1 MTCVRT
7 SFGCIDKTRES
18 MKLDRNVT
26 KRLVFIK
33 YLYNIAVEQS
43 KRPEILCSVS
53 ILTFHDAIEL
63 FLRLAS
69 EFLDVGKAQPS
80 FIEYWDLLSKKL
92 SERGLTQRESIRR
105 LNKARVGLKHHGILP
120 SKLDIEAFRASATN
134 FFEENTPTVFKIE
147 FSDISLIDLVQ
158 CEDVKN
164 KLKEAE
170 TMIGESKVADAIEN
184 VAFAFAQL
192 IDDYE
197 SRKSEQYG
205 CSALFSDGSYM
216 PTLISTECDFGSEVD
231 SFADD
236 VINGLED
243 IHKDIN
249 ILSLNLDSQK
259 YVKFRL
265 LTPKVRILPKVS
277 VLCGDPRRYC
287 IHKVQRRSK
296 KVPTVEDAQFC
307 IDFVIES
314 AVTLQEFDF

>member
-1 MTCVRT
+1 ML
-7 SFGCIDKTRES
+7 DES
-18 MKLDRNVT
+18 VI
-26 KRLVFIK
+26 KRLAFIK
-33 YLYNIAVEQS
+33 CLYKVAVEQS
-43 KRPEILCSVS
+43 ERPEPLCSAS

-63 FLRLAS
+63 CLQLAS
-69 EFLDVGKAQPS
+69 EYLDVGKAQPS
-80 FIEYWDLLSKKL
+80 FMEYWDLLSQKL
-92 SERGLTQRESIRR
+92 PGVGLTQRESIRR
-105 LNKARVGLKHHGILP
+105 LNKARVGLKHYGILP
-120 SKLDIEAFRASATN
+120 SKLDIEAFRASVTN

-158 CEDVKN
+158 CEDIKN

-170 TMIGESKVADAIEN
+170 NMLREGRVDDALEN
-184 VAFAFAQL
+184 VAFTFAQL

-205 CSALFSDGSYM
+205 RSALFSDESYI
-216 PTLISTECDFGSEVD
+216 PTFLSTECDFGSDVE

-236 VINGLED
+236 VISEFED

-249 ILSLNLDSQK
+249 ILSLNLNSQK

-265 LTPKVRILPKVS
+265 LTPKVRIS
-277 VLCGDPRRYC
+277 GGDPHRYH

-296 KVPTVEDAQFC
+296 RVPTVEDAQFC

>member
-1 MTCVRT
+1 
-7 SFGCIDKTRES
+7 
-18 MKLDRNVT
+18 MKLDGNVT

-33 YLYNIAVEQS
+33 YLHNIAVEQS

-80 FIEYWDLLSKKL
+80 FIEYWDLLSQKL

-120 SKLDIEAFRASATN
+120 SKLDIEAFRASAAN

-158 CEDVKN
+158 CEDTKN
-164 KLKEAE
+164 ELKEAE
-170 TMIGESKVADAIEN
+170 TMLRESRVEDALEN

-205 CSALFSDGSYM
+205 HSTLFSAKSC
-216 PTLISTECDFGSEVD
+216 ISTICSTHSGFESDVE

-236 VINGLED
+236 VSSELED

-249 ILSLNLDSQK
+249 ILSLNLNSQK

-265 LTPKVRILPKVS
+265 LTPNVRILR
-277 VLCGDPRRYC
+277 GDPRRYYLP
-287 IHKVQRRSK
+287 KFQRRSTR
-296 KVPTVEDAQFC
+296 VPTMEDAQFC

-314 AVTLQEFDF
+314 AVTLQELDF